1 MMENITHSKLRS
13 KHDCEYGLFP
23 LLEMK
28 GDLLII
34 SVIRITSSLG
44 HLLCTRTV
52 ADRFLKTVSRVKS

>member
-1 MMENITHSKLRS
+1 M
-13 KHDCEYGLFP
+13 
-23 LLEMK
+23 LEMK

-44 HLLCTRTV
+44 HLLCTRTI